1 MILRSGKVVG
11 QHPAGPPSEEKNNDT
26 KYAFNGSKTVGVV
39 RGHGEILEKRESSP
53 SPKGIGEREVRG
65 MKSLPLELLIK
76 IFGYLDIKNWPA
88 LQGTCK
94 QFNTV
99 CKMPSVVRSHIVKQL
114 PYPVERT
121 SETVETLGND
131 QYILN
136 KLNDETDC
144 NWAKYEPFIRFGLA
158 VHLKIISFCCLNTL
172 GQAQEGRMGEVLS
185 LVAFGGGQLASG
197 SFDGTIKIW
206 GQNQQGE
213 WCCLKTLG
221 QAQKGHRHW
230 VRSLVALGGGRF
242 ASGSMDCTIKIWG
255 QNQQEEWCCLKTL
268 GGTQGEHRHEVCSL
282 VVLDGGQLASGS
294 IDWTIKR
301 WGPDPDWCY
310 LDTVKGHWSWVWS
323 LVAIG
328 GGQFASGSGDW
339 AIKIWGPDW
348 QGKCRCLMTLREH
361 SNEVLSLVA
370 IGGGQFASGSL
381 DQTIKIW
388 GWGYQKE
395 IRQESQ

>member
-1 MILRSGKVVG
+1 
-11 QHPAGPPSEEKNNDT
+11 
-26 KYAFNGSKTVGVV
+26 
-39 RGHGEILEKRESSP
+39 
-53 SPKGIGEREVRG
+53 
-65 MKSLPLELLIK
+65 
-76 IFGYLDIKNWPA
+76 
-88 LQGTCK
+88 
-94 QFNTV
+94 
-99 CKMPSVVRSHIVKQL
+99 
-114 PYPVERT
+114 
-121 SETVETLGND
+121 
-131 QYILN
+131 
-136 KLNDETDC
+136 
-144 NWAKYEPFIRFGLA
+144 
-158 VHLKIISFCCLNTL
+158 
-172 GQAQEGRMGEVLS
+172 
-185 LVAFGGGQLASG
+185 
-197 SFDGTIKIW
+197 
-206 GQNQQGE
+206 
-213 WCCLKTLG
+213 
-221 QAQKGHRHW
+221 
-230 VRSLVALGGGRF
+230 
-242 ASGSMDCTIKIWG
+242 MDCTIKIWG